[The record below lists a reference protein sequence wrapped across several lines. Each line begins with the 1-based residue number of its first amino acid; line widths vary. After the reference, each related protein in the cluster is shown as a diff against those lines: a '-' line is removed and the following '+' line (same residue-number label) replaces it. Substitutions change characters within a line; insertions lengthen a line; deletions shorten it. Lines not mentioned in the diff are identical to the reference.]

1 MPSVPAFNSLNE
13 ANKPAADQVYHN
25 NSECVMGRDIPTN
38 ERREGTGSNLR
49 LCDRC
54 AELNRQGR

>member
-38 ERREGTGSNLR
+38 ERREGAGSNPP
-49 LCDRC
+49 CVI
-54 AELNRQGR
+54 AAPN

>member
-1 MPSVPAFNSLNE
+1 MPTVPAFNWLNE
-13 ANKPAADQVYHN
+13 ANKQAADQVYHN

-38 ERREGTGSNLR
+38 ERSEGTGNNLR

-54 AELNRQGR
+54 AELNGQGR